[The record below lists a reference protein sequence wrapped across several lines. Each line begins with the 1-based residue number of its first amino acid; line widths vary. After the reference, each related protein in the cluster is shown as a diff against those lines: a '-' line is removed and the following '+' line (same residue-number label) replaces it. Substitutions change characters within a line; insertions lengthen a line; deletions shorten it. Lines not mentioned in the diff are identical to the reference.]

1 MSTDIPQPNTR
12 VIHRAHPE
20 YGFGL
25 VRYVEEDALGETRLQ
40 VAFDHLDPL
49 QGLRPEEVEPVGDP
63 VEDAAAGRWGD
74 VAAFKRKL
82 AAGMVLGEH
91 NLTSC
96 FTRSVVQP
104 LPHQVHVLDRVVSGN
119 RFGHV
124 LADDVGL
131 GKTIEAGLVITSLLR
146 REPPQR
152 VLIVCPAG
160 LALQWQDELEDH
172 FNLHF
177 SILGTNFDGQHPASW
192 RSQTAVIA
200 PIDRIKREEYRVL
213 LQQVG
218 TFDLVICDEAHR
230 LTARR
235 NAITQD
241 LEKTANYR
249 LFEFLVQS
257 RLIRHV
263 ENPDRTPRS
272 PRLLL
277 LSGTPHQGDDERF
290 LRLLHLARPDLF
302 QPDEHSVAAQLT
314 RESLAET
321 LTRTPKSRA
330 VDWEGRKLFKG
341 HDATTIEVPWTPE
354 ELEVSRLLTQY
365 ILKSLD
371 NARGGDRSFALMV
384 ELVMH
389 TFHKIAA
396 SSWRALEAA
405 LTRRAEGLRGR
416 QQTLQEL
423 LGSEED
429 DDNERSA
436 FARPLQRFFDDEQPL
451 LDTLLARIRALARDS
466 KWECCA
472 ELLRQIETHEP
483 GAKLLFFTQYRA
495 TQDYLCERLAA
506 LFPGARVE
514 VIHGDTPPEERREAR
529 RRFER
534 ESRFLVSTEAG
545 GEGINLQK
553 ACHIMVN
560 YDLAWNPMRL
570 QQRIGR
576 LDRYGQT
583 RRVQVFNLRV
593 PESWDARISQRIL
606 ERLAVIGRTMNLAG
620 LNEDYREMLLGEIA
634 ERIDPADL
642 FHRAMR
648 GEDVPDATVDDWIQQ
663 ASRSVDRL
671 RELLGDAGGFSGD
684 PGPLR
689 PTLTAADFK
698 LAFEL
703 ALERHGLQLQ
713 ATRNSANQFV
723 PGVFHFRLP
732 DAFRDPVFRP
742 ERTCHVVFD
751 REVFQRVRDEDLG
764 RVRGQ
769 PIRPVLAGF
778 GEPVTD
784 WLFQSALEAR
794 PGESA
799 FALVAD
805 KDWPHGEG
813 WLLVFA
819 LRWLG
824 QARRLSVPDGLVTVF
839 CSREQSPQVLRTG
852 ELALLVKQSKAA
864 EHSVNLKPTEMPDLA
879 AARKLAQQVL
889 RERVCGR
896 ESGAQ
901 TTAGLSLLM
910 AARLRESIVADTE
923 ARIMGAKS

>member
-1 MSTDIPQPNTR
+1 MSGLIFQPNAR
-12 VIHRAHPE
+12 VLHRAHPE

-40 VAFDHLDPL
+40 VAFDHLDQL
-49 QGLRPEEVEPVGDP
+49 QALRPEEVEPVPDP
-63 VEDAAAGRWGD
+63 LEDAAAGRWGD
-74 VAAFKRKL
+74 VAVFQRKL
-82 AAGMVLGEH
+82 AAGLVLGEH

-96 FTRSVVQP
+96 FTRSVIQP
-104 LPHQVHVLDRVVSGN
+104 LPHQVYVLDRVVAGN

-152 VLIVCPAG
+152 ILIVCPAG

-177 SILGTNFDGQHPASW
+177 AILGTNFDGKHPASW

-200 PIDRIKREEYRVL
+200 PIDRLKRPEYREL
-213 LQQVG
+213 LRQVG

-302 QPDEHSVAAQLT
+302 QPDERDVEAQLT
-314 RESLAET
+314 RATLAET

-330 VDWEGRKLFKG
+330 VGWDGHKLFQG
-341 HDATTIEVPWTPE
+341 HDTTTIEVPWTPA

-365 ILKSLD
+365 IFKSLD
-371 NARGGDRSFALMV
+371 NARGGDRSFALVV

-405 LTRRAEGLRGR
+405 LTRRAEGLKSR
-416 QQTLQEL
+416 QQTLANLLEL
-423 LGSEED
+423 D
-429 DDNERSA
+429 DDAEDERRDFSK
-436 FARPLQRFFDDEQPL
+436 PLQQFFADEELL

-466 KWECCA
+466 KWETCA
-472 ELLRQIETHEP
+472 ELLRQIEAHEP
-483 GAKLLFFTQYRA
+483 GAKVLLFTQYRA
-495 TQDYLCERLAA
+495 TQDYLCERLAE
-506 LFPGARVE
+506 LVPGARVE

-534 ESRFLVSTEAG
+534 DSRFLVSTEAG
-545 GEGINLQK
+545 GEGINLQR
-553 ACHIMVN
+553 ACHLMVN
-560 YDLAWNPMRL
+560 YDLPWNPMRL

-593 PESWDARISQRIL
+593 PESWDARISQRIF
-606 ERLAVIGRTMNLAG
+606 ERLAVIQRTLNLAG
-620 LNEDYREMLLGEIA
+620 LNEDYRDMLLGEVA
-634 ERIDPADL
+634 EQMDPTRL
-642 FHRAMR
+642 FSRAMR
-648 GEDVPDATVDDWIQQ
+648 GEEVPDATVDDWIRE
-663 ASRSVDRL
+663 AARSVDRL
-671 RELLGDAGGFSGD
+671 RELLGEAGGFSGD

-689 PTLTAADFK
+689 PTLTAEDFQR
-698 LAFEL
+698 AFEL
-703 ALERHGLQLQ
+703 ALARHGLRLQ

-723 PGVFHFRLP
+723 PGVYHFRLP
-732 DAFRDPVFRP
+732 EAFRDPVFRP

-751 REVFQRVRDEDLG
+751 RAVFLQVRDEDLG

-769 PIRPVLAGF
+769 PIKPVLAGF

-784 WLFQSALEAR
+784 WLFQSAFEAR
-794 PGESA
+794 PNESA
-799 FALVAD
+799 FALRAG
-805 KDWPHGEG
+805 KDWPYGNG

-824 QARRLSVPDGLVTVF
+824 PARRLTAPDSLAPVFVAEGGPAVVVPASECRRLV
-839 CSREQSPQVLRTG
+839 
-852 ELALLVKQSKAA
+852 AKAD
-864 EHSVNLKPTEMPDLA
+864 PDLSRGSATVPEAVRSAAPA
-879 AARKLAQQVL
+879 AARQVL
-889 RERVCGR
+889 RERLDGR
-896 ESGAQ
+896 EPSAQ
-901 TTAGLSLLM
+901 TTAGLSLL
-910 AARLRESIVADTE
+910 LVAHL
-923 ARIMGAKS
+923 AG

>member
-1 MSTDIPQPNTR
+1 MSSAIPHPNTR
-12 VIHRAHPE
+12 VLDREHPE
-20 YGFGL
+20 YGFGV
-25 VRYVEEDALGETRLQ
+25 VRYVEEDVLGETRLQ
-40 VAFDHLDPL
+40 VAFDHLDTL
-49 QGLRPEEVEPVGDP
+49 QALRPEEVEPVADP
-63 VEDAAAGRWGD
+63 LEDAVAGRWGD

-82 AAGMVLGEH
+82 AAGLVLTEH
-91 NLTSC
+91 NLTRC

-104 LPHQVHVLDRVVSGN
+104 LPHQVHVLDRVLSGN

-131 GKTIEAGLVITSLLR
+131 GKTIEAGLIITSLLR

-152 VLIVCPAG
+152 ILIVCPAG

-177 SILGTNFDGQHPASW
+177 NILGTNFDGKRAASW

-200 PIDRIKREEYRVL
+200 PIDRIKREEYREL

-218 TFDLVICDEAHR
+218 VFDLVVCDEAHR

-302 QPDEHSVAAQLT
+302 QPDARAVAEQLT
-314 RESLAET
+314 RESLTET
-321 LTRTPKSRA
+321 ITRTAKSRG
-330 VDWEGRKLFKG
+330 VDWQGRKLFKG
-341 HDATTIEVPWTPE
+341 HDTTTIEVPWTPA
-354 ELEVSRLLTQY
+354 ELAVSRLLTQY

-371 NARGGDRSFALMV
+371 NTRCGDRSFALVV

-405 LTRRAEGLRGR
+405 LGKRAEGLKTR
-416 QQTLQEL
+416 QQKLAEL
-423 LGSEED
+423 LELDEEEAE
-429 DDNERSA
+429 ERGTPGQLVQA
-436 FARPLQRFFDDEQPL
+436 FFADEEK
-451 LDTLLARIRALARDS
+451 LLATLCERIQALPRDS
-466 KWECCA
+466 KWTCCA
-472 ELLRQIETHEP
+472 ELLRQIEEREP
-483 GAKLLFFTQYRA
+483 GAKVLFFTQYRA
-495 TQDYLCERLAA
+495 TQDELCGRLAE

-514 VIHGDTPPEERREAR
+514 VIHGDTPPEARREAR
-529 RRFER
+529 WRFEQ

-560 YDLAWNPMRL
+560 YDLPWNPMRL

-576 LDRYGQT
+576 LDRYGQS

-606 ERLAVIGRTMNLAG
+606 ERLAVIERTMNLAG
-620 LNEDYREMLLGEIA
+620 LNEDYREMLLGEVA
-634 ERIDPADL
+634 ERVDPTSL
-642 FHRAMR
+642 FARAMR
-648 GEDVPDATVDDWIQQ
+648 GEEVSDTVVDGWIQE
-663 ASRSVDRL
+663 AARSVDRL
-671 RELLGDAGGFSGD
+671 RQLLGDAGGFNGD
-684 PGPLR
+684 PSAMR
-689 PTLTAADFK
+689 PSLTAEDFK
-698 LAFEL
+698 LAFAL
-703 ALERHGLQLQ
+703 ALERHGLRLQ
-713 ATRNSANQFV
+713 ETRNSANQFV
-723 PGVFHFRLP
+723 PEVYHFPLP
-732 DAFRDPVFRP
+732 EAFRDPVFRP
-742 ERTCHVVFD
+742 SRTCHVVFD

-764 RVRGQ
+764 MVRGQ

-799 FALVAD
+799 FCLRAGE
-805 KDWPHGEG
+805 DWPHEEG
-813 WLLVFA
+813 WLCVFV

-824 QARRLSVPDGLVTVF
+824 ETRRLYAPDALVGAWVDRDGHATPLAPGALMHLAHHGKPAVAHTPPAGALTDIVA
-839 CSREQSPQVLRTG
+839 RAHAVARAVLRKQVERSQSHATG
-852 ELALLVKQSKAA
+852 V
-864 EHSVNLKPTEMPDLA
+864 PG
-879 AARKLAQQVL
+879 
-889 RERVCGR
+889 C
-896 ESGAQ
+896 
-901 TTAGLSLLM
+901 SLLLLC
-910 AARLRESIVADTE
+910 RLVP
-923 ARIMGAKS
+923 

>member
-1 MSTDIPQPNTR
+1 MPQTNTR
-12 VIHRAHPE
+12 VLHRAHPE
-20 YGFGL
+20 YGFGV
-25 VRYVEEDALGETRLQ
+25 VRYVEKGALGETRLQ
-40 VAFDHLDPL
+40 VEFDHLDQL
-49 QGLRPEEVEPVGDP
+49 QGLRPEEVEAVADP
-63 VEDAAAGRWGD
+63 LDDAAADRWGD

-82 AAGMVLGEH
+82 AAGLVLGEH

-131 GKTIEAGLVITSLLR
+131 GKTIEAGLIIASLLR

-152 VLIVCPAG
+152 ILIVCPAG

-177 SILGTNFDGQHPASW
+177 AILGTNFDGKRAASW
-192 RSQTAVIA
+192 RNQTAVIA
-200 PIDRIKREEYRVL
+200 PIDRIKREEYREL

-218 TFDLVICDEAHR
+218 AFDLVICDEAHR

-241 LEKTANYR
+241 LEKTENYR

-290 LRLLHLARPDLF
+290 LRLLHLTRPDLF
-302 QPDEHSVAAQLT
+302 LPDERPVSEQLT
-314 RESLAET
+314 RESLSET
-321 LTRTPKSRA
+321 LTRTAKSRA
-330 VDWEGRKLFKG
+330 VDWDGQKLFKG
-341 HDATTIEVPWTPE
+341 HDSTTLEVPWTPE

-371 NARGGDRSFALMV
+371 NVRGGDRSFALVV

-405 LTRRAEGLRGR
+405 LARRAAGLRGR
-416 QQTLQEL
+416 QQTLQDL
-423 LGSEED
+423 LSLADDGED
-429 DDNERSA
+429 ESRA
-436 FARPLQRFFDDEQPL
+436 FAQPLQQFFADEQTL
-451 LDTLLARIRALARDS
+451 LDTLLARIPELARDS

-472 ELLRQIETHEP
+472 ELLHQIEQREP
-483 GAKLLFFTQYRA
+483 GAKVLFFTQYRA
-495 TQDYLCERLAA
+495 TQDYLCARLSD
-506 LFPGARVE
+506 LFPGAKTE

-553 ACHIMVN
+553 ACHLMVN
-560 YDLAWNPMRL
+560 YDLPWNPMRL

-576 LDRYGQT
+576 LDRYGQKQ
-583 RRVQVFNLRV
+583 RVQVFNLRV

-606 ERLAVIGRTMNLAG
+606 ERLAVIQRTMNLAG
-620 LNEDYREMLLGEIA
+620 LDEDYREMLLGEVA
-634 ERIDPADL
+634 ERVNATSL
-642 FHRAMR
+642 FSRAMR
-648 GEDVPDATVDDWIQQ
+648 GEEVSDATVDDWIQQ
-663 ASRSVDRL
+663 AACSADRL
-671 RELLGDAGGFSGD
+671 RQLLGDAGGFSGD
-684 PGPLR
+684 PAPLR
-689 PTLTAADFK
+689 PTLTADDFK
-698 LAFEL
+698 RAFAL
-703 ALERHGLQLQ
+703 ALERHGLRLQ
-713 ATRNSANQFV
+713 ETRNSANQFV
-723 PGVFHFRLP
+723 PGVYHFRLP
-732 DAFRDPVFRP
+732 EAFRDPVFRP
-742 ERTCHVVFD
+742 ERTVHVVFD

-794 PGESA
+794 AGESA
-799 FALVAD
+799 FALRAD
-805 KDWPHGEG
+805 EGWSHGEG
-813 WLLVFA
+813 WLLVYS
-819 LRWLG
+819 LRWMG
-824 QARRLSVPDGLVTVF
+824 AARRLAAPDSVAVIFSSATHEA
-839 CSREQSPQVLRTG
+839 R
-852 ELALLVKQSKAA
+852 LLVADEVMSLLGEGENGADA
-864 EHSVNLKPTEMPDLA
+864 SASPATPPDVE
-879 AARKLAQQVL
+879 AARRLAQRVL
-889 RERVCGR
+889 RERVQGR
-896 ESGAQ
+896 EAAARGIP
-901 TTAGLSLLM
+901 GLSLL
-910 AARLRESIVADTE
+910 LL
-923 ARIMGAKS
+923 ARIRA

>member
-1 MSTDIPQPNTR
+1 MNAPPAPNAR

-20 YGFGL
+20 YGFGV

-40 VAFDHLDPL
+40 VALDHLDQL
-49 QGLRPEEVEPVGDP
+49 QGLRPEEVQPVADP
-63 VEDAAAGRWGD
+63 LEDAAVGRWGD

-82 AAGMVLGEH
+82 AAGLVLGEH

-177 SILGTNFDGQHPASW
+177 SILGTNFDGKHAASW

-200 PIDRIKREEYRVL
+200 PIDRIKRQEYREL

-218 TFDLVICDEAHR
+218 TFDLVICDEAQR

-302 QPDEHSVAAQLT
+302 QPDEHTTAAQLT
-314 RESLAET
+314 RESLAEA

-330 VDWEGRKLFKG
+330 VDWDGRKLFKG
-341 HDATTIEVPWTPE
+341 HDTTTLEVPWTPA
-354 ELEVSRLLTQY
+354 ELEVSCLLTQY

-371 NARGGDRSFALMV
+371 NTRGGDRSFALVV

-405 LTRRAEGLRGR
+405 LMRRAEGLRGR
-416 QQTLQEL
+416 QQTLQDL
-423 LGSEED
+423 LEQED
-429 DDNERSA
+429 NDEGERQE
-436 FARPLQRFFDDEQPL
+436 FARPLQQFFADEQTL
-451 LDTLLARIRALARDS
+451 LDTLLARIRALATDS
-466 KWECCA
+466 KWNSCA
-472 ELLRQIETHEP
+472 DLLQQIEAREP
-483 GAKLLFFTQYRA
+483 GAKVLFFTQYRA
-495 TQDYLCERLAA
+495 TQDCLCKRLAV

-560 YDLAWNPMRL
+560 YDLPWNPMRL

-576 LDRYGQT
+576 LDRYGQAQ
-583 RRVQVFNLRV
+583 RVQVFNLRV

-606 ERLAVIGRTMNLAG
+606 QRLAVIGRTMNLAG

-634 ERIDPADL
+634 ERIDPTDL
-642 FHRAMR
+642 FRRAMR
-648 GEDVPDATVDDWIQQ
+648 GEDVTDATVDGWIQQ
-663 ASRSVDRL
+663 AARSVDRL

-689 PTLTAADFK
+689 PTLTAEDFK

-713 ATRNSANQFV
+713 ATRNSAKQFV

-732 DAFRDPVFRP
+732 DSFRDPVFRP

-784 WLFQSALEAR
+784 WLFQSTFEAQ
-794 PGESA
+794 PDESA
-799 FALVAD
+799 FALMAG

-813 WLLVFA
+813 WLLVYA

-824 QARRLSVPDGLVTVF
+824 PARRLSVPDSLVAVF
-839 CSREQSPQVLRTG
+839 CTANRPAAILPASDCLG
-852 ELALLVKQSKAA
+852 LAGTAETSTRRRHVAIPDEVKAA
-864 EHSVNLKPTEMPDLA
+864 TLEV
-879 AARKLAQQVL
+879 ARETL
-889 RERVCGR
+889 RERVASRNPNSVAGV
-896 ESGAQ
+896 
-901 TTAGLSLLM
+901 GLSLLL
-910 AARLRESIVADTE
+910 AAAIHVSP
-923 ARIMGAKS
+923 

>member
-1 MSTDIPQPNTR
+1 MTAPLVATTR

-20 YGFGL
+20 YGFGV

-40 VAFDHLDPL
+40 VAFDHLDQL

-63 VEDAAAGRWGD
+63 IEDAAAGRWGD

-82 AAGMVLGEH
+82 AAGLILGEH

-131 GKTIEAGLVITSLLR
+131 GKTIEAGLIITSLLR

-152 VLIVCPAG
+152 ILIVCPAG

-177 SILGTNFDGQHPASW
+177 SILGTNFDGKRAASW

-200 PIDRIKREEYRVL
+200 PIDRIKREEYREL

-218 TFDLVICDEAHR
+218 AFDLVVCDEAHR

-235 NAITQD
+235 NAITND
-241 LEKTANYR
+241 LEKTVNYR

-302 QPDEHSVAAQLT
+302 QPDERSVEAQLA
-314 RESLAET
+314 REPLAET

-371 NARGGDRSFALMV
+371 NARGGDRSFALVV

-405 LTRRAEGLRGR
+405 LARRAEGLQSR
-416 QQTLQEL
+416 QQSLASLLQL
-423 LGSEED
+423 ED
-429 DDNERSA
+429 DGEDERRDFSK
-436 FARPLQRFFDDEQPL
+436 PLQQFFADEQAL
-451 LDTLLARIRALARDS
+451 LDTLLARIRALTRDS
-466 KWECCA
+466 KWASCA
-472 ELLRQIETHEP
+472 ELLQQIEAREP
-483 GAKLLFFTQYRA
+483 GAKVLFFTQYRA
-495 TQDYLCERLAA
+495 TQDYLCKRLAE
-506 LFPGARVE
+506 LVPGARIE

-553 ACHIMVN
+553 ACHLMVN
-560 YDLAWNPMRL
+560 YDLPWNPMRL

-576 LDRYGQT
+576 LDRYGQA

-593 PESWDARISQRIL
+593 PESWDARILQRIM
-606 ERLAVIGRTMNLAG
+606 ERLAVVQRTMSLAG
-620 LNEDYREMLLGEIA
+620 LDEDYREMLLGEVA
-634 ERIDPADL
+634 ERMDPASL
-642 FHRAMR
+642 FGRAMR
-648 GEDVPDATVDDWIQQ
+648 GEEVTDATVDGWIHD
-663 ASRSVDRL
+663 AARSVDRL

-689 PTLTAADFK
+689 PTLTADDFK
-698 LAFEL
+698 LAFAL
-703 ALERHGLQLQ
+703 ALERHGLRLQ
-713 ATRNSANQFV
+713 ETRNSTNQFV

-784 WLFQSALEAR
+784 WLFQSAFEAR
-794 PGESA
+794 PSESA
-799 FALVAD
+799 FALVANE
-805 KDWPHGEG
+805 DWPYGEG

-824 QARRLSVPDGLVTVF
+824 PARRLSAPDSLVTVF
-839 CSREQSPQVLRTG
+839 HGAVGEARLLSPRETMSLVSATG
-852 ELALLVKQSKAA
+852 RLVERGIPA
-864 EHSVNLKPTEMPDLA
+864 PPMPGYA
-879 AARKLAQQVL
+879 AARAIALQIL
-889 RERVCGR
+889 RERVTGR
-896 ESGAQ
+896 GPAARA
-901 TTAGLSLLM
+901 TAGLSMHLV
-910 AARLRESIVADTE
+910 AAISR
-923 ARIMGAKS
+923 

>member
-1 MSTDIPQPNTR
+1 MNSFIPQPNTR

-20 YGFGL
+20 YGFGV

-63 VEDAAAGRWGD
+63 LEDAAAGRWGD

-82 AAGMVLGEH
+82 AAGLVLGEH

-131 GKTIEAGLVITSLLR
+131 GKTIEAGLIITSLLR

-152 VLIVCPAG
+152 ILIVCPAG

-177 SILGTNFDGQHPASW
+177 SILGTNFDGRHPASW

-235 NAITQD
+235 NAITND
-241 LEKTANYR
+241 LEKTVNYR

-302 QPDEHSVAAQLT
+302 QPDERGVEAQLT
-314 RESLAET
+314 RDSLAET

-371 NARGGDRSFALMV
+371 NARGGDRSFALVV

-405 LTRRAEGLRGR
+405 LTRRAEGLQSH
-416 QQTLQEL
+416 QQSLTNLLQL
-423 LGSEED
+423 ED
-429 DDNERSA
+429 DGEDERRD
-436 FARPLQRFFDDEQPL
+436 FAKPLQKFFADEQAL
-451 LDTLLARIRALARDS
+451 LDTLLARIRALIRDS
-466 KWECCA
+466 KWASCA
-472 ELLRQIETHEP
+472 DLLQQIEAHEP
-483 GAKLLFFTQYRA
+483 GAKVLFFTQYRA
-495 TQDYLCERLAA
+495 TQDYLCERLAE
-506 LFPGARVE
+506 LFSDAKVE

-545 GEGINLQK
+545 GEGINLQR

-560 YDLAWNPMRL
+560 YDLPWNPMRL

-576 LDRYGQT
+576 LDRYGQS

-593 PESWDARISQRIL
+593 PESWDARILQRIT
-606 ERLAVIGRTMNLAG
+606 ERVAVVQRTMSLAG
-620 LNEDYREMLLGEIA
+620 LNEDYREMLLGEVA
-634 ERIDPADL
+634 ERMDPTNL
-642 FHRAMR
+642 FSRAMR
-648 GEDVPDATVDDWIQQ
+648 GEDVPDATVDGWIYD
-663 ASRSVDRL
+663 AARSVDRL

-684 PGPLR
+684 PSPLR
-689 PTLTAADFK
+689 PTLTAEDFK
-698 LAFEL
+698 LAFAL
-703 ALERHGLQLQ
+703 ALERHGLRLQ
-713 ATRNSANQFV
+713 ETRNSANQFV

-732 DAFRDPVFRP
+732 DAFRDPFFRP

-764 RVRGQ
+764 QVRGQ

-784 WLFQSALEAR
+784 WLFLSAFEAR

-799 FALVAD
+799 FALRAG

-824 QARRLSVPDGLVTVF
+824 QARRLSAPDGLVAVF
-839 CSREQSPQVLRTG
+839 CDQKAISRMLNTG
-852 ELALLVKQSKAA
+852 ELVLLAKQA
-864 EHSVNLKPTEMPDLA
+864 EAVEPPAHPDLGGLPEIA
-879 AARKLAQQVL
+879 AASKQAQQVL
-889 RERVCGR
+889 RERVRNR
-896 ESGAQ
+896 EPTAQ
-901 TTAGLSLLM
+901 SAAGLSLLM
-910 AARLRESIVADTE
+910 VARLLA
-923 ARIMGAKS
+923 

>member
-1 MSTDIPQPNTR
+1 MSTASLLPNTR
-12 VIHRAHPE
+12 VLHRAHPE
-20 YGFGL
+20 YGFGV

-40 VAFDHLDPL
+40 VAFDHLDQL
-49 QGLRPEEVEPVGDP
+49 QGLRPEEVEAVADP
-63 VEDAAAGRWGD
+63 LEDAAAGRWGD
-74 VAAFKRKL
+74 VAALKLKL
-82 AAGMVLGEH
+82 AAGLVMGED
-91 NLTSC
+91 NLTRT
-96 FTRSVVQP
+96 FTRSVVRP
-104 LPHQVHVLDRVVSGN
+104 LPHQVYLLDRVFSGN

-152 VLIVCPAG
+152 ILIVCPAG

-177 SILGTNFDGQHPASW
+177 SILGTNFDGKLAASW

-200 PIDRIKREEYRVL
+200 PIDRIKREEYREL

-218 TFDLVICDEAHR
+218 AFDLVICDEAHR

-235 NAITQD
+235 NAIND
-241 LEKTANYR
+241 ELEKTANYR
-249 LFEFLVQS
+249 LFEFLVES

-302 QPDEHSVAAQLT
+302 QPDQSTVMEQLT
-314 RESLAET
+314 PEALGEA

-341 HDATTIEVPWTPE
+341 HDTTTIEVPWTPA

-371 NARGGDRSFALMV
+371 NARGGDRSFALVV

-396 SSWRALEAA
+396 SSWGALEAA
-405 LTRRAEGLRGR
+405 LARRAEGLKTR
-416 QQTLQEL
+416 QQRLADLLQT
-423 LGSEED
+423 D
-429 DDNERSA
+429 DDEGERA
-436 FARPLQRFFDDEQPL
+436 EFAVPLQQFFADEASL
-451 LDTLLARIRALARDS
+451 LTTLLARLRALKTDS
-466 KWECCA
+466 KWESCSQ
-472 ELLRQIETHEP
+472 LLREIESREP
-483 GAKLLFFTQYRA
+483 GARVLIFTQYRA
-495 TQDYLCERLAA
+495 TQDELCGRLAA
-506 LFPGARVE
+506 LFPGVRVE
-514 VIHGDTPPEERREAR
+514 VIHGDTAPEERREAR

-553 ACHIMVN
+553 DCHLMIN
-560 YDLAWNPMRL
+560 YDLPWNPMRL

-576 LDRYGQT
+576 LDRYGQA
-583 RRVQVFNLRV
+583 RRVQVFNLRA
-593 PESWDARISQRIL
+593 PDSWDARIAQRIQ
-606 ERLAVIGRTMNLAG
+606 ERIEVIQRTMTLAG
-620 LNEDYREMLLGEIA
+620 LSEDYREMLLGEVA
-634 ERIDPADL
+634 DRVDPARL
-642 FHRAMR
+642 FSRALA
-648 GEDVPDATVDDWIQQ
+648 GQDVSDATVDGWIRE
-663 ASRSVDRL
+663 AAGSVQRL
-671 RELLGDAGGFSGD
+671 QHLLGDSAGFSGD
-684 PGPLR
+684 ASAFR
-689 PTLTAADFK
+689 PTLTGDDFK
-698 LAFEL
+698 LAFAL
-703 ALERHGLQLQ
+703 ALERHGLRLQ
-713 ATRNSANQFV
+713 ETRNSANQFV
-723 PGVFHFRLP
+723 PGVYHFRLP
-732 DAFRDPVFRP
+732 EAFRDPVFRP
-742 ERTCHVVFD
+742 VRTFHVVFD

-784 WLFQSALEAR
+784 WLFQSAMEAR
-794 PGESA
+794 GGESS
-799 FALVAD
+799 FAIAAPE
-805 KDWPHGEG
+805 DWPHGEG
-813 WLLVFA
+813 WLFVFA

-824 QARRLSVPDGLVTVF
+824 PSRRFSTPDSLVAVF
-839 CSREQSPQVLRTG
+839 CGTDGGPEEITSADAMKLVAQGESALATTAGALASYASARTIAQGVLR
-852 ELALLVKQSKAA
+852 ARISSRDAA
-864 EHSVNLKPTEMPDLA
+864 TRGN
-879 AARKLAQQVL
+879 
-889 RERVCGR
+889 
-896 ESGAQ
+896 
-901 TTAGLSLLM
+901 AGLSLIL
-910 AARLRESIVADTE
+910 AVEIHC
-923 ARIMGAKS
+923 